1 MTLWALCKE
10 EFSSPLFPPNMLIL
24 SVQRN
29 GSIFHSASRQK
40 ESIKLHEFLESKY
53 SRCSLIN
60 KHLSISFATT
70 IHSPQKLERY
80 WNFLLTKKIL
90 SFTLFLLPDRI
101 SRESCSTIINILR
114 FSQVNTVLEN
124 FNYTIHDDEASKL
137 LANPLTTRCFF
148 LSFYFTADFCSKGK
162 EDPLS
167 VRRLVIL
174 PSSCP
179 ISPLCGLRGQF
190 RGNSTRVP
198 PSPRQKNRD
207 VPKQTPRL
215 FPVPRCSAFFAR
227 GWISEI
233 GAQGGPFRVP
243 FGGGGQ

>member
-1 MTLWALCKE
+1 
-10 EFSSPLFPPNMLIL
+10 MLIL

-70 IHSPQKLERY
+70 IHSAEKLERY
-80 WNFLLTKKIL
+80 RNFLLTKKTTKDDRIKVKKIP
-90 SFTLFLLPDRI
+90 SFTLSLLPDRI

-148 LSFYFTADFCSKGK
+148 LSFYFTADFCSKDK

>member
-1 MTLWALCKE
+1 
-10 EFSSPLFPPNMLIL
+10 MLIL

-70 IHSPQKLERY
+70 IHSAQKLERY
-80 WNFLLTKKIL
+80 RNKENGKRRSDQGKKKFYLSLFPYYLL
-90 SFTLFLLPDRI
+90 DRI

-148 LSFYFTADFCSKGK
+148 LSFYFTADFCSKDK